1 MILQKAQIGA
11 TLCLSRKMLILTDLK
26 HLTVELREGRDKLQE
41 EEVKVVRTMETEQE
55 ILLSSGQLQLATM

>member
-1 MILQKAQIGA
+1 
-11 TLCLSRKMLILTDLK
+11 MLILTDLK

-55 ILLSSGQLQLATM
+55 ILLSSGQLQLTTM

>member
-1 MILQKAQIGA
+1 
-11 TLCLSRKMLILTDLK
+11 MLILTDLK

-55 ILLSSGQLQLATM
+55 ILLSSGQLQLTTMQVSISHLKYTGAY

>member
-1 MILQKAQIGA
+1 
-11 TLCLSRKMLILTDLK
+11 MLILTDLK

-55 ILLSSGQLQLATM
+55 ILLSSGQLQLTTMEVSISHLKYTGAY